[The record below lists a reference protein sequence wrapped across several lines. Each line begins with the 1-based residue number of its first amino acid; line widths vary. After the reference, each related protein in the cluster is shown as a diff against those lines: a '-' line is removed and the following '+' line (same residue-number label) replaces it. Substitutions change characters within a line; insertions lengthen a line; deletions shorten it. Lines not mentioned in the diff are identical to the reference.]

1 MRFALVLISIYLV
14 SSCAPANYAEV
25 WPGRFAVF
33 AGPQPGFAIKH
44 VIDKQRPATLVAD
57 DGSVCRTSAERF
69 TRTRVGKW
77 IACDWTLPGLDST
90 ELAQAQSLA
99 LWAR

>member
-1 MRFALVLISIYLV
+1 MRFALVLISICLA
-14 SSCAPANYAEV
+14 SSCARPNYAEH
-25 WPGRFAVF
+25 WPGHFAIL

-57 DGSVCRTSAERF
+57 DASVCRTSAERF

-90 ELAQAQSLA
+90 ELAEVG
-99 LWAR
+99 R